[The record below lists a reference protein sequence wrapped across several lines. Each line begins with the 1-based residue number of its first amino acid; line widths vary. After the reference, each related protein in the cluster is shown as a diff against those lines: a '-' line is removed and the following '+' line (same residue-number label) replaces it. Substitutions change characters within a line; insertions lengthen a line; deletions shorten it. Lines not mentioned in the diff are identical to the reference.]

1 MGFDGLMLRR
11 LTSVFAPKLIGARVN
26 KVGKLNKTDFIFLL
40 YKDMAFNLVVSL
52 DSNGAYFNV
61 DEDKYQL
68 SVDFNHFLNLI
79 KTHLEGAL
87 IRSFEQIG
95 LDRLIKIKFSR
106 IDEANN
112 EVEKY
117 IIIEL
122 TGKRLNLILCK
133 DDLKIIDAYAKES
146 FESTSRLLLPGAIY
160 TPLMNQTLADPL
172 IREFDNSL
180 PASSQFYGISPL
192 IESEIATNKF
202 NREEFKQF
210 IESLLSSKYI
220 YIGSAKKRD
229 FHLLPLSVFETQSIQ
244 KYPISEGI
252 NVFFKGQ
259 NAKKESSELG
269 ANLLQVIKKQS
280 KRVNSK
286 LEKFA
291 IDLNN
296 ANNFETYKNY
306 GELIYTYGK
315 DQINGL
321 KEIKIND
328 PATNKLVTIQLDNKI
343 SLFKNAERYFMKY
356 QKAKKSIDVIKQQI
370 EEAQIEGANLDYLA
384 VAVVEA
390 SSDDLKQIE
399 QELIMR
405 KYILAKPINKKKKEE
420 KIKIR
425 EYFTPSG
432 VKISVGKSNIQN
444 DHLTF
449 KVAKNHEF
457 FFHVKDYPGAHVIA
471 HTDTLNEE
479 VIRFAANLAAYNSKA
494 KTSSSVPVDYC
505 QVKYIKKPKNYTP
518 GLVLISN
525 YKTIYIDPTPIK
537 D

>member
-40 YKDMAFNLVVSL
+40 YKDMAFNFVVSL

-68 SVDFNHFLNLI
+68 SADFNHFLNLI

-172 IREFDNSL
+172 IREFNNSL

-479 VIRFAANLAAYNSKA
+479 IIRFAANLAAYNSKA

-505 QVKYIKKPKNYTP
+505 QVKHIKKPKNYTP